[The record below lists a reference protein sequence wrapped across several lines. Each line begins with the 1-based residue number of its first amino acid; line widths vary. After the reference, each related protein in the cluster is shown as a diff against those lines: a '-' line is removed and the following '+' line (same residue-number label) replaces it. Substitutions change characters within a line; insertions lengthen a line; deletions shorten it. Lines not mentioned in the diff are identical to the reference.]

1 MDAQPRPRWLAAL
14 LVVTVTAAVT
24 AVLELAG
31 LPSAALFG
39 SVIGGMSHA
48 LTSPTRLEVPE
59 PVFRA
64 GQATLGVVVGSAM
77 SLEALRAMGDDA
89 LTILLVTVATIGISL
104 LAGRVLALRRDVSQ
118 VTGAFALIAGGAS
131 GVVAV
136 ARQLG
141 ADERVVTVVQF
152 LRVLVVLACL
162 PLVTTLV
169 FDVNSGGRPDETAAA
184 PLVPS
189 LAYVAGCVLLGMLL
203 ARALRFSTSI
213 LLAPM
218 VLAAVVSAE
227 GWLGTVAVPEPV
239 TWMAFALIGV
249 QVGLRFT
256 RASVA
261 SIARMLPVVVA
272 IIVAMVVATAAVGA
286 VLALLTPVDGLT
298 AYLATTPGGI
308 FAVIATASDAG
319 VDVTYV
325 MALQLVR
332 LLVILAIVPLLARWL
347 RRHDPDA
354 D

>member
-14 LVVTVTAAVT
+14 LVVTVTAVVT

-169 FDVNSGGRPDETAAA
+169 FDVNSGRPDETAAA

-218 VLAAVVSAE
+218 LLAAIVSAE

-239 TWMAFALIGV
+239 TWVAFALIGV

-347 RRHDPDA
+347 RRQEPDA
-354 D
+354 G